1 LGGVIYSI
9 SPIRVNRLV
18 LLSTCTLDLIATAT
32 DTSSTIDG
40 KNDAANIDQ
49 LHTIKGLIEVLK
61 PRVVVLENTSGLVNL
76 TENQPYFRKII
87 YDISSAG
94 PGYNLRYNIINMADY
109 GLPQE
114 RKRLIIIAAK

>member
-1 LGGVIYSI
+1 
-9 SPIRVNRLV
+9 
-18 LLSTCTLDLIATAT
+18 LDLIATAT

-94 PGYNLRYNIINMADY
+94 PGYSLRYNIINMADY